1 MILNSQRAVN
11 ADTALQ
17 LGRYFGTTPQLRLN
31 LQKTWGASLGRD
43 RDGPRDRQTR
53 DTSVVGGVEE

>member
-31 LQKTWGASLGRD
+31 LQKTWELHWAEIETGREIAK
-43 RDGPRDRQTR
+43 RVTPQL
-53 DTSVVGGVEE
+53 SAA